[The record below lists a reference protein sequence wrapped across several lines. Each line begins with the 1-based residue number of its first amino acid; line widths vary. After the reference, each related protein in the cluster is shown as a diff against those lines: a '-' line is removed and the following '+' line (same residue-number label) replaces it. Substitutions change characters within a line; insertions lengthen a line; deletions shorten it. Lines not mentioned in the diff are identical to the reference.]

1 MQRRAFLRT
10 LGTGLVA
17 GGALMMLG
25 GCGKEAP
32 AGEAGAAT
40 GARTAET
47 TIRVGVTA
55 GPHADIVTEAAKVAK
70 ERGLTVEVVE
80 FTDYVTPDTALADGK
95 LDLAVYQHR
104 PFLENFN
111 AKQNTDLKVVA
122 DAVSQPMGFYSRRI
136 KSVDALPEGARVAI
150 PNDPSNGGR
159 ALLLLEKAGLLVLE
173 KNRGTEATVADIVEN
188 PKKLNILEL
197 EAAQLPRSV
206 DDLEIAVIPMN
217 YVISAG
223 LSPEKDGFFFE
234 DMQAPYALI
243 IIASRPDNTESAA
256 VKTFVE
262 SYRSPQV
269 AEFVKATFRGAVKPS
284 W

>member
-1 MQRRAFLRT
+1 MQRRTFLRI
-10 LGTGLVA
+10 LGTGFAA

-25 GCGKEAP
+25 GCGKETP
-32 AGEAGAAT
+32 ATEAAAAT
-40 GARTAET
+40 GET

-111 AKQNTDLKVVA
+111 SKQNTDLRVVA
-122 DAVSQPMGFYSRRI
+122 DAVIQPMGFYSRRI
-136 KSVDALPEGARVAI
+136 KSVDAVPEGARVAI

-223 LSPEKDGFFFE
+223 LTPEGDGFFFE

-243 IIASRPDNTESAA
+243 IIASRPDNTESAT

-269 AEFVKATFRGAVKPS
+269 AEFIGKTFRGAVKPS